1 MQGSPFSTLPSGIIG
16 REDRFFSETG
26 LSISKN
32 CHLMENHIVITGAT
46 GVIGSVIAGRLI
58 ASGENVVV
66 FSRSPRSAAAKVPGA
81 AAYAAWDYDVPKGE
95 WNQYIDGAKAVI
107 HMAGKPLLEERWSEE
122 HKVECYDSRVV
133 GTRNL
138 VAAVNAA
145 ERKPG
150 VLISSSAIGYYGS
163 FESCDDTPPLDES
176 APVGNDF
183 LAKICHDWE
192 KEASQV
198 SSEVRLVILR
208 TGIVLS
214 SRGGMLQKL
223 LLPFNLFMGGPVG
236 SGRQCLSWIHID
248 DEVAAVIDAVD
259 NSGLQG
265 PVNLVAPRA
274 VSMQEFART
283 LGSVMSRPAFV
294 PVPKFAV
301 QVLMGEGAE
310 YAVKGQNVCPSV
322 LEKQGFSFSFTDLRW
337 ALKDLLDHNK

>member
-1 MQGSPFSTLPSGIIG
+1 MQGSPFPTFPAGIIG

-145 ERKPG
+145 ARKPG

-176 APVGNDF
+176 APAGNDF

-208 TGIVLS
+208 TGMFFQAEAECCKSCFCRSTSSWEGLSGAVVSAFPGSILTMRSRLS
-214 SRGGMLQKL
+214 SMQLII
-223 LLPFNLFMGGPVG
+223 P
-236 SGRQCLSWIHID
+236 D
-248 DEVAAVIDAVD
+248 Y
-259 NSGLQG
+259 
-265 PVNLVAPRA
+265 RA
-274 VSMQEFART
+274 
-283 LGSVMSRPAFV
+283 L
-294 PVPKFAV
+294 
-301 QVLMGEGAE
+301 
-310 YAVKGQNVCPSV
+310 
-322 LEKQGFSFSFTDLRW
+322 
-337 ALKDLLDHNK
+337 